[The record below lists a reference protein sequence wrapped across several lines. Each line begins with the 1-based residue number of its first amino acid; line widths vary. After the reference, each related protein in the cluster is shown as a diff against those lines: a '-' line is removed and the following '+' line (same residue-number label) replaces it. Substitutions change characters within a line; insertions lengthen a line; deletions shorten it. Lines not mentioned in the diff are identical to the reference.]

1 MDVHGYNS
9 DGSIS
14 ISIDGVTMTVPDDM
28 ANGHRQMVAQWQ
40 EQGGVI
46 PPYVAP
52 PTPPAPVQTP
62 AEKLAAFL
70 SANPDV
76 MELVGGA

>member
-1 MDVHGYNS
+1 MEVHGYNA

-28 ANGHRQMVAQWQ
+28 ANGHRQMVARWQ
-40 EQGGVI
+40 EAGGVI
-46 PPYVAP
+46 AP
-52 PTPPAPVQTP
+52 HIPTPTPPSPVQTP

-76 MELVGGA
+76 LELVGGA